1 MGTVMP
7 ARKEVGSTSVN
18 VCTGVNVWV
27 NVARLPV
34 CLEQQASWPLSPG
47 WGRQTV
53 THACYQ
59 GFSFMGT
66 RVPTTGMLVTL
77 WCHVRGGRHV
87 SQIGGGSLVAG
98 TQACVWGVFM
108 CRATPSIIKIIS
120 IINYHNHP
128 NTSVKCSPHT
138 SQCHVLGS
146 SKELPADRTGKFLF
160 KLYMY
165 KITMASLF

>member
-1 MGTVMP
+1 MCLPVWMYEWMSLGSRSVLNSKLGDLCRLVGGGRLWPMP
-7 ARKEVGSTSVN
+7 ATR
-18 VCTGVNVWV
+18 
-27 NVARLPV
+27 AFP
-34 CLEQQASWPLSPG
+34 SW
-47 WGRQTV
+47 
-53 THACYQ
+53 
-59 GFSFMGT
+59 
-66 RVPTTGMLVTL
+66 VPTTGMLVTL

-165 KITMASLF
+165 IITMASLF